1 MKIRIKTGY
10 NERKDCYYFNTFET
24 IDKLPEIGDLLT
36 AGDTYALKSID
47 KVAPDAEEASNE
59 AACYDFYELEYEDE
73 DGEKELEYVAVK
85 KALPRYVVS
94 GGVYC
99 DDLFE
104 SDDLKEAEAK
114 MNEMIAKTL
123 DGTER
128 EDEEEYSICDR
139 DSDATVKSWRRDD

>member
-10 NERKDCYYFNTFET
+10 NERKDLYYFTTFEA

-36 AGDTYALKSID
+36 AGDTYTLKSIN
-47 KVAPDAEEASNE
+47 KVSPDAEESSNE
-59 AACYDFYELEYEDE
+59 AACYDFY
-73 DGEKELEYVAVK
+73 ELEYVAVK

-99 DDLFE
+99 EDLFE
-104 SDDLKEAEAK
+104 SDDLKEAESM